1 MKLLKEPVVHF
12 AIAGAALFVAHAWL
26 NSDAGTGD
34 RPEIRL
40 DDGHLR
46 WITET
51 WTGQWGR
58 APSEEEL
65 RGLIAELIKEEL
77 LANEARALGLGEDDT
92 IIRRRLAQKVTFLI
106 EDTARLAEPTEDDLH
121 QFYDAHPDRFRQEAR
136 VSFVHVFFS
145 GSKRQDAAAD
155 ARRVLAASNGLAQT
169 AILEQGDQWLAEAR
183 LEDGRQSD
191 IAAQFGPDFSQEV
204 VALKEGEW
212 SGPIESAFGQHL
224 VHVSEIAP
232 AALRPFA
239 EVKDEVRAQWQDEE
253 RRRYQERYFAELLKK
268 YEIVAAAS
276 VEPFIG
282 RLSQEGIR

>member
-1 MKLLKEPVVHF
+1 MRLLKEPLVHF

-26 NSDAGTGD
+26 NSEAGAD

-65 RGLIAELIKEEL
+65 RGLVAELVKEEL
-77 LANEARALGLGEDDT
+77 LANEARALGLDQDDT
-92 IIRRRLAQKVTFLI
+92 IIRRRLAQKVAFLI
-106 EDTARLAEPTEDDLH
+106 EDTARLAEPTEDDLR

-155 ARRVLAASNGLAQT
+155 ARRVLAASDGLGET
-169 AILEQGDQWLAEAR
+169 AIIEQGDQWLAEAR
-183 LEDGRQSD
+183 LEDDTQSD
-191 IAAQFGPDFSQEV
+191 IAAQFGPEFSQEV
-204 VALKEGEW
+204 VALKAGEW

-232 AALRPFA
+232 PAIRPFA
-239 EVKDEVRAQWQDEE
+239 EVKSEVLAQWQDEE
-253 RRRYQERYFAELLKK
+253 RRRYQERYFAELLEK
-268 YEIVAAAS
+268 YEIVAEPS

-282 RLSQEGIR
+282 HLAQEGIR

>member
-145 GSKRQDAAAD
+145 GSNRQDAAAD